1 MRLFITLLF
10 LSFYICAQN
19 TIQGVVLD
27 VATKKPLEFVDAY
40 TEGNHTLT
48 NSNGWFE
55 LEVATDSI
63 HFNLIGYEKFSKS
76 VEKNHTTV
84 DTLFMRSQFYELNE
98 VVVTNKGFS
107 LGDFISIGKNY
118 PFEPYTESFFMRTLL
133 KRNDSII
140 KLQDINGLIR
150 RKQLLATS
158 KKPRP
163 KNNIKVHVTNM
174 RKTAILENNIYF
186 EMWGFAKID
195 RAFSSIYI
203 SPKDYDFK
211 ENLAEDG
218 KKNKL
223 TFKLRDTFENSSA
236 KGYYIIDSQ
245 DMAVEEYYFV
255 GNGPTEEFTQK
266 RGIKYRNVF
275 YEINIHFL
283 KDKETALYYMNKA
296 KLNAKVEL
304 FDGDNPSPIMY
315 EANYVWFGLNLVK
328 TDKIKE
334 NAPKTKDVLKLDYPY
349 NKIFWDNQKFLLLTD
364 EMKSFIK
371 ELQNSNSKNE
381 YNINID

>member
-10 LSFYICAQN
+10 LPFYICAQK
-19 TIQGVVLD
+19 TIQGIVLD
-27 VATKKPLEFVDAY
+27 VATKKPLEFVDVY

-48 NSNGWFE
+48 NSDGWFE
-55 LEVATDSI
+55 IEVTTDSI

-76 VEKNHTTV
+76 MERNHTTV
-84 DTLFMRSQFYELNE
+84 DTLLMRSQFYELGE

-107 LGDFISIGKNY
+107 LGDFLRIGNNY
-118 PFEPYTESFFMRTLL
+118 PFEPYTESFFMRTSL

-163 KNNIKVHVTNM
+163 KNNIKVHVANM
-174 RKTAILENNIYF
+174 RKAAIKESNIYF
-186 EMWGFAKID
+186 EMWGFAEID
-195 RAFSSIYI
+195 QAFSSIYTP
-203 SPKDYDFK
+203 PKDYDFK
-211 ENLAEDG
+211 ENLSEDG
-218 KKNKL
+218 RKNKL
-223 TFKLRDTFENSSA
+223 MFKAKNTFENSSV

-245 DMAVEEYYFV
+245 DMAIEEYYFI
-255 GNGPTEEFTQK
+255 GDGPTGKFTQK

-275 YEINIHFL
+275 YEVNVHFL
-283 KDKETALYYMNKA
+283 KDRETALYYMDKA
-296 KLNAKVEL
+296 KLNGKVEL
-304 FDGDNPSPIMY
+304 FDGDDPSPIMY
-315 EANYVWFGLNLVK
+315 EANYVWIGLNLVK
-328 TDKIKE
+328 TDKIRE
-334 NAPKTKDVLKLDYPY
+334 NVSKTKDVLKLDYPY
-349 NKIFWDNQKFLLLTD
+349 NKTFWNNQKFLLLTD

-381 YNINID
+381 YNTNMD